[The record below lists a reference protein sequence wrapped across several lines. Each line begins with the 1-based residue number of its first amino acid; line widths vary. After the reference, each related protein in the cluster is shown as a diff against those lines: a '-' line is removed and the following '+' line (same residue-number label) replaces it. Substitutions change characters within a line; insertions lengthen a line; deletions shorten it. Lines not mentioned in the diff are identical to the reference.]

1 MAEALDR
8 AGEKVAM
15 ANKKARTDEDMTPVT
30 GEIDYRV
37 VFSAAQV
44 PAGRVGFGIGEE
56 EVAIEFG
63 APFNRAA
70 HPTDGEIDIAWR
82 AKLLESPKMWDALK
96 FRLASL
102 EAHKGSDG
110 PAVTIRLGVT
120 SYKDY
125 VGTNADGVPAARL
138 ASLRADGRANHADA
152 HAHESRA
159 LGVET
164 ILETSDGNFVVLRR
178 SAGVATFRG
187 VFNGPSGHPEP
198 KDVGIVDAAS
208 TSSAADLTCIEPS
221 AVRREL
227 FDSVRKECVEETGI
241 PADKLSR
248 PRLIGAMTDAFGKPD
263 LLFHTRVD
271 LTADEVGQCLSNA
284 SEAWESSGAD
294 VVDAVPPDDV
304 ERVGVGAP
312 KKPGEKEPFRCI
324 KLGDPAPFELGS
336 SVVLFPPDGGEGP
349 PASGAS
355 AMTRAFWG
363 RDPRVM
369 SPVTRAAADCVYML
383 AATREGGGE
392 PARECVMSNA
402 LDAAMDHE
410 LHDVSRVIERR
421 MLANAGFM

>member
-1 MAEALDR
+1 
-8 AGEKVAM
+8 
-15 ANKKARTDEDMTPVT
+15 
-30 GEIDYRV
+30 
-37 VFSAAQV
+37 
-44 PAGRVGFGIGEE
+44 
-56 EVAIEFG
+56 
-63 APFNRAA
+63 
-70 HPTDGEIDIAWR
+70 
-82 AKLLESPKMWDALK
+82 
-96 FRLASL
+96 
-102 EAHKGSDG
+102 
-110 PAVTIRLGVT
+110 
-120 SYKDY
+120 
-125 VGTNADGVPAARL
+125 
-138 ASLRADGRANHADA
+138 
-152 HAHESRA
+152 
-159 LGVET
+159 VET
-164 ILETSDGNFVVLRR
+164 ILETCDGNFVVLRR

-198 KDVGIVDAAS
+198 KDVGLVDAAS
-208 TSSAADLTCIEPS
+208 TSSAADLTCIETS

-241 PADKLSR
+241 PADKMSA

-271 LTADEVGQCLSNA
+271 LTADEVGRRLANA

-304 ERVGVGAP
+304 ERVGVGAA

-392 PARECVMSNA
+392 PARDCVMNNA